1 MKPET
6 WDWIKILV
14 PTVGALVIVF
24 FGAWL
29 TRSRERKHWLND
41 CRKEE
46 YRELINILTRA
57 TMEIIRQNDPSYP
70 KLDYMRPEKM
80 WDAQDFYM
88 KSLEVI
94 RDRIFISDELRDMK
108 VYDRWTNAMQA
119 LATSHDHRQFE
130 EVADDIHL
138 GLVERAKKPV

>member
-1 MKPET
+1 MNPNVWE
-6 WDWIKILV
+6 WIKTLLPLIGA
-14 PTVGALVIVF
+14 VGVVF
-24 FGAWL
+24 LGAWL

-46 YRELINILTRA
+46 YRELINTLTLA
-57 TMEIIRQNDPSYP
+57 TMEIIRQHDPSYP
-70 KLDYMRPEKM
+70 KIDYLRPEKM

-88 KSLEVI
+88 KSLAVI
-94 RDRIFISDELRDMK
+94 RDRIFISDEIRDMK

-119 LATSHDHRQFE
+119 LAKSGDHRQFE
-130 EVADDIHL
+130 EIADDIHL